1 MPYTVP
7 NQRVV
12 TIHREKARSDF
23 LGIKNE
29 NWQSAARDLG
39 AHALLLYLYLASN
52 ADGYDLALSPAA
64 IRQAVGMAR
73 STYHDQFARLID
85 KGYLVETGGST
96 YDFYEVPQTRPGT
109 PLKKAVSADGL
120 NSEECPSAVTDR
132 EPAVHSIPGEDIE
145 INNTTIGRPHDFEE
159 LRLLAECVRA
169 SKFISKSQEEHLLTT
184 IEDLCSE
191 SQIEELHNEVY
202 LVGRNKTSNRHI
214 MRSMEKINR
223 AIKAKCKISFKYLK
237 YTLNDRSTQVA
248 RRGGKDYIRSPY
260 KLIINDGN
268 YYLLAYDSEKES
280 MMTYRLDRMQGVEI
294 VKQPRDG
301 AAAYDKIDMRTYTQR
316 VFSMF
321 GGEDKFVSIRFTN
334 DLLDTAVERFGN
346 GEEVFYRP
354 DGKGHFVVSA
364 HVEISK
370 QFYAWVCGFYNKA
383 KIINPP
389 EVVEGMKEFLHGIA
403 DRYESE

>member
-1 MPYTVP
+1 MATKKISGYRIDFTTDTLIMNYKFYAASQQYGSPEYNLVKSITKDFPNLTVSVQAGREVTTANKNKRMTYKNMKKHIEAYKVSCRPY
-7 NQRVV
+7 
-12 TIHREKARSDF
+12 
-23 LGIKNE
+23 
-29 NWQSAARDLG
+29 
-39 AHALLLYLYLASN
+39 
-52 ADGYDLALSPAA
+52 
-64 IRQAVGMAR
+64 
-73 STYHDQFARLID
+73 
-85 KGYLVETGGST
+85 
-96 YDFYEVPQTRPGT
+96 
-109 PLKKAVSADGL
+109 
-120 NSEECPSAVTDR
+120 
-132 EPAVHSIPGEDIE
+132 
-145 INNTTIGRPHDFEE
+145 DFEE

-169 SKFISKSQEEHLLTT
+169 SKFISQSQEEHLLTT

-191 SQIEELHNEVY
+191 SQIKELHNEVY
-202 LVGRNKTSNRHI
+202 LVGRNKTSNKYI
-214 MRSMEKINR
+214 MASMLKINQ
-223 AIKAKCKISFKYLK
+223 AIKAKRKISFKYLK

-248 RRGGKDYIRSPY
+248 RGGGKDYIRSPY

-268 YYLLAYDSEKES
+268 YYLLAYDSEKGN

-294 VKQPRDG
+294 VNQPRDG
-301 AAAYDKIDMRTYTQR
+301 ATSYDKIDMRTYTQR

-354 DGKGHFVVSA
+354 DDKGHFVVSA

-389 EVVEGMKEFLHGIA
+389 EVVEGMKNFLNEISN
-403 DRYESE
+403 RYESE